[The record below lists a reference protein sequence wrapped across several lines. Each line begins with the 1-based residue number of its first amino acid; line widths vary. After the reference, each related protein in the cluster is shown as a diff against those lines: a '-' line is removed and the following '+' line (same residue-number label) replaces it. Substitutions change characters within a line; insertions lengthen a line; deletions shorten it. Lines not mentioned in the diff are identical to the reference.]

1 MTTSRM
7 IPKAEW
13 RTFFDAISSTLKG
26 KRVLIEASSLE
37 LGDQVVAEWLPL
49 LGVTY
54 DSRDDLFDVAL
65 GDLDYNHLIRRPR
78 QVLVQDGPHGIDTI
92 AVVAEDGVQQ
102 VLRLKDPLML
112 PQPSKQQTSSS
123 PR

>member
-13 RTFFDAISSTLKG
+13 RTFFDAISSTLTG
-26 KRVLIEASSLE
+26 KRILIEASSLE

-54 DSRDDLFDVAL
+54 DSRDDLFDVAIEGL
-65 GDLDYNHLIRRPR
+65 QYNHLIRRPR

-92 AVVAEDGVQQ
+92 AVVTADGVKQ

-112 PQPSKQQTSSS
+112 PEPSKQHASSG
-123 PR
+123 RR

>member
-1 MTTSRM
+1 MTNSRM

-13 RTFFDAISSTLKG
+13 RTFFDAISNMLTG
-26 KRVLIEASSLE
+26 KRVLIEAASLE

-65 GDLDYNHLIRRPR
+65 GGLEYNHLIRRPR
-78 QVLVQDGPHGIDTI
+78 QVLVQEGTHGVETI
-92 AVVAEDGVQQ
+92 AVAAENGVQQ

-112 PQPSKQQTSSS
+112 PQPS
-123 PR
+123 

>member
-13 RTFFDAISSTLKG
+13 RTFFDVMSSTLTG

-37 LGDQVVAEWLPL
+37 LGDQIVAEWLPL

-65 GDLDYNHLIRRPR
+65 GGLEYNHLIRRPR
-78 QVLVQDGPHGIDTI
+78 QVLVQDGPHGIETI
-92 AVVAEDGVQQ
+92 AVVGEDGVQQ
-102 VLRLKDPLML
+102 TLRLKEPMLL
-112 PQPSKQQTSSS
+112 PQPSKEHTPSS